1 MERTYII
8 IDLEDITQ
16 EMIDECIQQS
26 FEYLR
31 RNLVGDKA
39 ILKWEGETP
48 SSLIMLA
55 LPEYTNEEIEANVE
69 ALALAIRELPLE
81 EYKEAMQSIWR
92 GIER

>member
-55 LPEYTNEEIEANVE
+55 LPEYTNEEILDILNN
-69 ALALAIRELPLE
+69 
-81 EYKEAMQSIWR
+81 
-92 GIER
+92 IENGWIDEVD